1 MTHNEALHGGELR
14 RIWRQID
21 SIPKPS
27 QTDFVLKQLLAGRTV
42 TRLTAMHLGIAQINE
57 IIRRG
62 RERLEC
68 TPLDIETRQKRDG
81 FGRRYA
87 EYVLV
92 WHDTREPV
100 GPIQDSAT

>member
-1 MTHNEALHGGELR
+1 MTHNEALHKDVR
-14 RIWRQID
+14 RIRRQID
-21 SIPKPS
+21 ATLKPS
-27 QTDFVLKQLLAGRTV
+27 QTDFVLKQLIAGRTV

-57 IIRRG
+57 IIRRA

-92 WHDTREPV
+92 WYDTREPV
-100 GPIQDSAT
+100 GPIQDSTT